1 MSVLARIVA
10 GTRARLAATPV
21 DREALARAA
30 AAAPPPR
37 DAVAALEA
45 PGTRIIAEV
54 KRRSPSRGAIAADAD
69 PVAVARAYVGAG
81 AAAISVLTEPEH
93 FGGSLDDLRAVAAAV
108 DAPCLRKDFVVDARQ
123 LDEARVAGAS
133 LVLLMASVLDD
144 AELMALSAHARDLG
158 LAALV
163 EAHDERELDRALAAG
178 ARIVGVNNRDLK
190 TLTVDLRTAER
201 LRGRIPAGVVAV
213 AESGIASRADV
224 LRMRDAGYDCLLVG
238 SSLMAAPDPAR
249 ALVGLLGHGGGGDA
263 ERGSR

>member
-30 AAAPPPR
+30 AAAPPPPS
-37 DAVAALEA
+37 AWEALTA
-45 PGTRIIAEV
+45 PGTRVIAEV
-54 KRRSPSRGAIAADAD
+54 KRKSPSQGAIRADAD
-69 PVAVARAYVGAG
+69 PVAVARGYMSAG
-81 AAAISVLTEPEH
+81 AAAISVLTEPDH

-108 DAPCLRKDFVVDARQ
+108 AAPCLRKDFVVDARQ

-144 AELMALSAHARDLG
+144 AELAALSAHADALG

-163 EAHDERELDRALAAG
+163 EAHDEREVERALAAG
-178 ARIVGVNNRDLK
+178 ARILGVNNRDLK
-190 TLTVDLRTAER
+190 TLAVDLATAER
-201 LRGRIPAGVVAV
+201 LRPMIPAGVIAV
-213 AESGIASRADV
+213 AESGVQTRADV
-224 LRMRDAGYDCLLVG
+224 LRLEDAGYDCFLVG

-249 ALVGLLGHGGGGDA
+249 ALAALLGRDAGGPEEVVRA
-263 ERGSR
+263 